1 MNIKMTNNAKMNIK
15 KIAYELYK
23 IDWKHTHI
31 TPETE
36 MNSLRD
42 YVLISSFYGQ
52 SDYTYEDYL
61 QDTGYNGELY
71 VCFDEFVDN
80 EYQDK
85 DYIIHLLRSDQ
96 LISLYLN
103 FFKPSE

>member
-1 MNIKMTNNAKMNIK
+1 MNIKMTNDMEMNIK

-23 IDWKHTHI
+23 LDWKNSHI
-31 TPETE
+31 TSEIE
-36 MNSLRD
+36 MNSLRE
-42 YVLISSFYGQ
+42 YALTSFYGQ

-61 QDTGYNGELY
+61 EDTGYNGELY

-85 DYIIHLLRSDQ
+85 DYMIHLFRSNQ